1 MNDTSRLA
9 RYKRIADQLEELIVN
24 LLEKRWNNPSS
35 SAYQKA

>member
-1 MNDTSRLA
+1 MNNASRLN
-9 RYKRIADQLEELIVN
+9 RYKRIAEQLGDLIVN